1 MKQVYFDGCTEFLSG
16 YIKQNSQAEGNV
28 CDQILE
34 KMPELRDHIFKADN
48 KYLPGEF
55 RRSFYCRQILRSTVA
70 SLDDESKKIAFANGM
85 HRSPAMMNIIASTK
99 DFIEDTGEESEEERA
114 VTVIRNV
121 LLILVNIRQY
131 DLEMPDI
138 RKFDPSKV
146 VNGIMDAVNKGNRD
160 LKIESTEISKE
171 AVSRFYKLVKIDS
184 SVSVGN
190 ILQMKKNPP
199 FESDKDYYER
209 QYRTLFLLL
218 TIRNI
223 ELMEDIR

>member
-99 DFIEDTGEESEEERA
+99 DFIEDTGEES
-114 VTVIRNV
+114 
-121 LLILVNIRQY
+121 
-131 DLEMPDI
+131 
-138 RKFDPSKV
+138 
-146 VNGIMDAVNKGNRD
+146 
-160 LKIESTEISKE
+160 
-171 AVSRFYKLVKIDS
+171 
-184 SVSVGN
+184 
-190 ILQMKKNPP
+190 
-199 FESDKDYYER
+199 
-209 QYRTLFLLL
+209 
-218 TIRNI
+218 
-223 ELMEDIR
+223 